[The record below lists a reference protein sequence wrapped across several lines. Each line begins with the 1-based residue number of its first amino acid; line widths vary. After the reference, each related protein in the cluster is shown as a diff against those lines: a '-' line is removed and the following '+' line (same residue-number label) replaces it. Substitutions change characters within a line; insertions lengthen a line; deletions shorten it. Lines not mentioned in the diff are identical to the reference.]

1 MDPYVSGKS
10 PIPHGTGAGLNWTGF
25 IPGSEHQGSLSY
37 SNAIRGHITVRHRV
51 SELKFTC
58 SVNGPSAA
66 FLQLPVA
73 PPAGSVRPEDAGP
86 REEVFLK
93 ATLHSP
99 DPSLRLSVDTCV
111 ASPDPHDFATVKYD
125 LIQQGRS
132 DSPVL
137 PVNPPGAG
145 PSHQVRLRRHLR
157 QPPLSPEEHG
167 PVQVQRL
174 QLPPRY
180 EVVYLQCEVA
190 VCRAGDPS
198 SRCSQGCDGR
208 GRSRRGAGPVVATG
222 EQAGHLRVLGPLE
235 IRRGTDRVKVGA

>member
-1 MDPYVSGKS
+1 MSQARCPGWASSFS
-10 PIPHGTGAGLNWTGF
+10 PPL
-25 IPGSEHQGSLSY
+25 PQEHQGSLSY

-58 SVNGPSAA
+58 SVNGPSAGERVPGADGPRQGAAYKVSVA

-125 LIQQGRS
+125 LIQQG
-132 DSPVL
+132 
-137 PVNPPGAG
+137 
-145 PSHQVRLRRHLR
+145 
-157 QPPLSPEEHG
+157 
-167 PVQVQRL
+167 
-174 QLPPRY
+174 
-180 EVVYLQCEVA
+180 
-190 VCRAGDPS
+190 
-198 SRCSQGCDGR
+198 
-208 GRSRRGAGPVVATG
+208 
-222 EQAGHLRVLGPLE
+222 
-235 IRRGTDRVKVGA
+235 